1 MQLRIDNIL
10 EIDNVAEQF
19 LNVIG
24 DNRIFAFYGEMGAGK
39 TTFINSILKVMGIKE
54 HTSSPTFS
62 IVNEYL
68 STNYGTVYH
77 FDFYRLENEME
88 ALDIGLEDLI
98 YGEEYCFMEWPERI
112 ENLLPMNTVNIN
124 ITIENNCRIL
134 EIDIW

>member
-62 IVNEYL
+62 IINEYL

-134 EIDIW
+134 EIDI

>member
-134 EIDIW
+134 EIDI

>member
-10 EIDNVAEQF
+10 EIDKVAAEF
-19 LNVIG
+19 IKVIG
-24 DNRIFAFYGEMGAGK
+24 DNRIFAFYGDMGAGK

-134 EIDIW
+134 EIDI